1 MLSLMQS
8 DTTESGRW
16 GDLKE
21 YVKMWTSSEW
31 GKSALEGP
39 LSYEMSLITIIDG
52 DIDRTRYFHKLSVD
66 EFLKV
71 WSNFGSFASAS
82 KHEHLSFIYKNYELK
97 EYLTIDGKIEVALD
111 DFTNLFKNW
120 QARQVITKPKHL

>member
-1 MLSLMQS
+1 
-8 DTTESGRW
+8 
-16 GDLKE
+16 
-21 YVKMWTSSEW
+21 MWTTSEW

-52 DIDRTRYFHKLSVD
+52 DIDKTRYFHKLSAD

-82 KHEHLSFIYKNYELK
+82 KHEHLSCIYKNYELK

-111 DFTNLFKNW
+111 DFVNLFKNW
-120 QARQVITKPKHL
+120 QSR